1 MATLKQLDSK
11 LQAQALEL
19 DNLRAALD
27 VQFKRIAQMQA
38 ELDLLPTARERRKFL
53 RLLLQPPS
61 SNGNG
66 HLLVLPEHSPRR
78 RRSK

>member
-1 MATLKQLDSK
+1 MATLKQLDAK
-11 LQAQALEL
+11 LQAQAWEL

-27 VQFKRIAQMQA
+27 VQFKRIAEMQA
-38 ELDLLPTARERRKFL
+38 ELDVMPMARERRKSL

-66 HLLVLPEHSPRR
+66 YLLVLQNAQRR
-78 RRSK
+78 ARSK